1 MFTTTL
7 ECILATTSIVLFVL
21 LVGFF
26 LAFIC
31 KKRQYRKLEYSVS
44 PYEIWDQLENGS
56 YTIPITAN
64 LYKAEEKSGFTCIGN
79 VADHFSSFS
88 KKSLAD
94 CLNDAYYG
102 TSFDRSYIS
111 VKIIQAS
118 SSEDLVKV
126 KTSLG
131 KTFFIKRSEN
141 KAFPKAVN
149 IAFRSSEKS

>member
-7 ECILATTSIVLFVL
+7 ECILATTSIALFVL

-31 KKRQYRKLEYSVS
+31 KKRQYRELEYSAS
-44 PYEIWDQLENGS
+44 PYEIWNQLENGS
-56 YTIPITAN
+56 YTIPITTS
-64 LYKAEEKSGFTCIGN
+64 LYKADESGFTCIGN
-79 VADHFSSFS
+79 VADNFSSFS

-102 TSFDRSYIS
+102 TFFDRSYIS

-141 KAFPKAVN
+141 KEFPKAVN

>member
-7 ECILATTSIVLFVL
+7 EYILAITSIALFVL

-26 LAFIC
+26 LALLC
-31 KKRQYRKLEYSVS
+31 ARKQYRELESSVA
-44 PYEIWDQLENGS
+44 PYEIWDQLESGS
-56 YTIPITAN
+56 YTIPITTN
-64 LYKAEEKSGFTCIGN
+64 LYKANESGFTFIGN
-79 VADHFSSFS
+79 VADNFSLFS

-102 TSFDRSYIS
+102 ASFERSYIS

-118 SSEDLVKV
+118 ASEDLVRI

-131 KTFFIKRSEN
+131 KTLFIKRSEN
-141 KAFPKAVN
+141 KEFPKTVN
-149 IAFRSSEKS
+149 ITFRSSERS